1 MRGTE
6 SMSVGPPLWLL
17 VALACTGT
25 LAMHMYVPALPFAA
39 AELGVGSAEIQLSLT
54 VYILGLA
61 AGQLIYGPI
70 SDALGRR
77 PVVFTGV
84 LIFIVGT
91 VACALAPTL
100 PSLLAGRLLQA
111 LGGAGGISLA
121 RAMIRDMAGAGGSQ
135 KDIALLNLVMLVGPA
150 VSPVIGSMVSVH
162 VGWRGIF
169 MLLAVLGLVVALAA
183 VPLLKET
190 ARYRKPLQIRQLF
203 RDFRTLAGH
212 RRFVCIAM
220 GGALGS
226 TSTYA
231 YFAAAPYILQ
241 DELGV
246 SPANVGYFVGGI
258 LLGAVAG
265 TFCARMLA
273 GRISQNLFLL
283 CSGLLAIATT
293 AGFLAAVVTAVMSPA
308 LIFALTLI
316 MMFSAGAISAT
327 ALSASL
333 DTVPELAGSAAGF
346 FGAAQ
351 MAAGALCTF
360 LVGFGSRNDLS
371 CGITLSG
378 AALVTF
384 MLLRLGRSRD

>member
-1 MRGTE
+1 
-6 SMSVGPPLWLL
+6 
-17 VALACTGT
+17 
-25 LAMHMYVPALPFAA
+25 
-39 AELGVGSAEIQLSLT
+39 
-54 VYILGLA
+54 
-61 AGQLIYGPI
+61 
-70 SDALGRR
+70 
-77 PVVFTGV
+77 
-84 LIFIVGT
+84 
-91 VACALAPTL
+91 
-100 PSLLAGRLLQA
+100 
-111 LGGAGGISLA
+111 
-121 RAMIRDMAGAGGSQ
+121 
-135 KDIALLNLVMLVGPA
+135 
-150 VSPVIGSMVSVH
+150 
-162 VGWRGIF
+162 
-169 MLLAVLGLVVALAA
+169 VLGLVVALAA

-190 ARYRKPLQIRQLF
+190 ARYRKPLQIAQLF
-203 RDFRTLAGH
+203 RDFRMLAGH

-258 LLGAVAG
+258 LLGALAG
-265 TFCARMLA
+265 TFCARLLA
-273 GRISQNLFLL
+273 GRVSQNLFLF
-283 CSGLLAIATT
+283 CSSLLAIAIT
-293 AGFLAAVVTAVMSPA
+293 AAFLAIVVAAAMSPA
-308 LIFALTLI
+308 LIFVLTLT

-371 CGITLSG
+371 CGVTLFG

-384 MLLRLGRSRD
+384 TLLQLGRSRD